1 MSCQVIYDVHE
12 TEEFQDNGLA
22 LLRYCR
28 HRVPKVQGA
37 GALSS
42 FELARVLSSWIWRK
56 KPNALS
62 ARSQAILAQSTLGQ
76 IRRSFEGAT

>member
-22 LLRYCR
+22 LLRYYR

-42 FELARVLSSWIWRK
+42 FELARVLSS
-56 KPNALS
+56 
-62 ARSQAILAQSTLGQ
+62 
-76 IRRSFEGAT
+76 